1 MGLENLKSVFA
12 EGAGVNKSQI
22 SGRYDEDKKV
32 QPMEDIFANRT
43 SAVDFFGGSN
53 SYKPTLDPNIPGFT
67 KNFNIGGYAFADGDV
82 GNSKYLGILS
92 DTQIRINNIDITS
105 LSTDKLGYGDF
116 QTPDFEGN
124 DIRFTAGYGWPF
136 ANTILQVSK

>member
-32 QPMEDIFANRT
+32 QPMEDIFPNRT

-53 SYKPTLDPNIPGFT
+53 SFRPTLDPVVAGFRRS
-67 KNFNIGGYAFADGDV
+67 FNIGGYAFGRSSSFKYRIFK
-82 GNSKYLGILS
+82 NSIFLLLLNTSKLYKSIL
-92 DTQIRINNIDITS
+92 INQNIT
-105 LSTDKLGYGDF
+105 K
-116 QTPDFEGN
+116 
-124 DIRFTAGYGWPF
+124 
-136 ANTILQVSK
+136 

>member
-1 MGLENLKSVFA
+1 LGLENLKSVFA

-32 QPMEDIFANRT
+32 QPMEDIFANRN

-67 KNFNIGGYAFADGDV
+67 KNFNIGGYAFGEGQL
-82 GNSKYLGILS
+82 GNSKYLDVLS
-92 DTQIRINNIDITS
+92 DTQIRTNNIDITS

-116 QTPDFEGN
+116 TWKSFKLLLKN
-124 DIRFTAGYGWPF
+124 SRSHWVA
-136 ANTILQVSK
+136 